1 MMRRMRSCGI
11 WLMSRGIET
20 FERVVISAK
29 TRLISRC
36 DVDLAFHLVKQKQV
50 RSLPRSLSF

>member
-1 MMRRMRSCGI
+1 
-11 WLMSRGIET
+11 MSRGIET